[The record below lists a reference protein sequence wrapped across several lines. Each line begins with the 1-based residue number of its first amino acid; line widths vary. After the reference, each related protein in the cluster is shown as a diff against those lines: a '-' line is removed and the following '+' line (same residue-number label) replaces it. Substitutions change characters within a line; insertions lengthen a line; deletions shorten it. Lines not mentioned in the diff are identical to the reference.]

1 MNIGMNNN
9 NKNEQTISFDVGL
22 EVRINR
28 NGEIDNWEPIKQH
41 IEREY
46 REYVTEGERNGW

>member
-1 MNIGMNNN
+1 MNIGMNNNNN
-9 NKNEQTISFDVGL
+9 NKNEQTINFDVGL
-22 EVRINR
+22 EVRIR
-28 NGEIDNWEPIKQH
+28 NGEIDWEPIKQH